1 MRDCSTTQ
9 FRGYFDRA
17 GDRASLTFHDLK
29 RDDAPASPL
38 LPSFPHPF
46 PRKEDARCSAG
57 GWLVLVIYLQT
68 VRVREERERL
78 TITTSATR
86 YSFYVLRLNQPGYM
100 YANVMPGP
108 EGQVKKMARHRGRNH
123 VETHYGLGVGAWPT
137 PRSATRIHQALGPHF
152 LSPPPPPAHQNQS

>member
-17 GDRASLTFHDLK
+17 SDRASLTFHDLK

-68 VRVREERERL
+68 VRGERAVDDHHVCDTVFVLRFTVKPARIYVRERYAGARG
-78 TITTSATR
+78 TS
-86 YSFYVLRLNQPGYM
+86 
-100 YANVMPGP
+100 
-108 EGQVKKMARHRGRNH
+108 
-123 VETHYGLGVGAWPT
+123 
-137 PRSATRIHQALGPHF
+137 
-152 LSPPPPPAHQNQS
+152 